1 MEEADTLTFVRALCA
16 LVPLDDA
23 DIHAARALVRPREL
37 PAGHYLLR
45 AGEMASEVAI
55 VVRGLMREHFVMAD
69 GSDRTKAFVTE
80 GQPTGSLADLLS
92 GVPSRAFIV
101 AEEPTRVLVGRFD
114 EMVALADRSEG
125 MRRYGVRLM
134 QRVLLSKCERE
145 YEFLGLDAEARYAAF
160 QARYP
165 GLEQR
170 IAGYHIASYLG
181 ITPVHLSRLRRRR
194 GSGRQPRAANR

>member
-1 MEEADTLTFVRALCA
+1 MEDADTLTFVRALRA
-16 LVPLDDA
+16 TVPLDEA
-23 DIHAARALVRPREL
+23 DIQAALALVRPREL
-37 PAGHYLLR
+37 PAGTYLLR

-55 VVRGLMREHFVMAD
+55 VVRGLMREYFAMPD
-69 GSDRTKAFVTE
+69 GSERTKAFVIE

-114 EMVALADRSEG
+114 EVVALAERSDG
-125 MRRYGVRLM
+125 LRRYGERLM
-134 QRVLLSKCERE
+134 QLLLLSKSERE
-145 YEFLGLDAEARYAAF
+145 YELLGLDAEARYATF

-170 IAGYHIASYLG
+170 IAGYHVASYLG

-194 GSGRQPRAANR
+194 LAGRQPSAAAR